1 MFDLHLGASPVPD
14 RRRVPP
20 DMYERYGGP
29 PPHVM
34 GGHHPREFRPPLHH
48 ESGKLYNHMQ
58 CLRNAINFTV
68 MMLCKEKQ
76 FISNEFVVK

>member
-1 MFDLHLGASPVPD
+1 MVSHCTLNIFTSVHVELNIHEWNFSYYVFGVIGASPVPD

-34 GGHHPREFRPPLHH
+34 HHPREFRPPMHH
-48 ESGKLYNHMQ
+48 ESGK
-58 CLRNAINFTV
+58 
-68 MMLCKEKQ
+68 
-76 FISNEFVVK
+76 

>member
-1 MFDLHLGASPVPD
+1 MLALCLGASPVPD

-48 ESGKLYNHMQ
+48 ESGKLHSHMKCNH
-58 CLRNAINFTV
+58 LH
-68 MMLCKEKQ
+68 
-76 FISNEFVVK
+76 SDDVVQAKTKKKKKIFSLSQN